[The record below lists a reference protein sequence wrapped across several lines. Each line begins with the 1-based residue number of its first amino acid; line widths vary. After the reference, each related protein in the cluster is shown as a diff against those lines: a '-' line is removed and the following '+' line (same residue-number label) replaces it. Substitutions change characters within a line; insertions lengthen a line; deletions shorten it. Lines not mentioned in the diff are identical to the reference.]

1 MIAYD
6 ALPRTHRL
14 AGRYVI
20 EGPLGR
26 GRSSVVYKALD
37 VETETRVALKV
48 LDPLLAHDAVAAERF
63 VREAQILRS
72 LNHPNVIKVYALLA
86 DGNWSVISME
96 YFEGADGKSYLERN
110 GRMSI
115 GDFLRVAQR
124 LTSALDAC
132 HRLKV
137 VHRDL
142 KPQNILINER
152 CDVKIVDFGISKMN
166 TMSDL
171 TRTGTVFGTPQYL
184 APELFRSSR
193 ADPRS
198 DIYALGATYY
208 EFLTGRPPYP
218 AMSLGAVLTQQ
229 LRGEIE
235 PLSSFRDDVPRW
247 LSAVIFKCLRTDPA
261 QRYQSCY
268 ELRCDLERGEQAY
281 VTYETDAAVIPCI
294 VCQTPLLPGLPFCHH
309 CGTCRELVI
318 ERGWKCLTL
327 ARCDSVDALTNFLT
341 AQFPRVPRTRL
352 AAALSRRP
360 AVLFRGINARTAT
373 SLLHQLSVFPCELQ
387 VADHFGSAMK
397 VPGAYVLLAVALV
410 LPLFWMADKVSALTR
425 LAIIL
430 AAELVVLALYW
441 FRAQPAIPLATLRER
456 RATSRHDAVVSDMAD
471 QLKRVSDPNVR
482 MILAQ
487 IVRSYLTI
495 RQRLARSTAPI
506 RPEVIERSVHTALAM
521 APRLQRQEECLSG
534 VSPNDLQGRIRAVDA
549 ELRRVDDTAKSAALI
564 QLKTKLARDLSNF
577 QTIQEAHASTYLGV
591 LNLQAVLRRMEDAA
605 QDTRAGAGILAE
617 LRGVEEDL
625 QQLSATSGGELD
637 VA

>member
-261 QRYQSCY
+261 
-268 ELRCDLERGEQAY
+268 
-281 VTYETDAAVIPCI
+281 P
-294 VCQTPLLPGLPFCHH
+294 
-309 CGTCRELVI
+309 
-318 ERGWKCLTL
+318 
-327 ARCDSVDALTNFLT
+327 
-341 AQFPRVPRTRL
+341 
-352 AAALSRRP
+352 
-360 AVLFRGINARTAT
+360 
-373 SLLHQLSVFPCELQ
+373 
-387 VADHFGSAMK
+387 K
-397 VPGAYVLLAVALV
+397 V
-410 LPLFWMADKVSALTR
+410 
-425 LAIIL
+425 
-430 AAELVVLALYW
+430 
-441 FRAQPAIPLATLRER
+441 
-456 RATSRHDAVVSDMAD
+456 
-471 QLKRVSDPNVR
+471 KR
-482 MILAQ
+482 
-487 IVRSYLTI
+487 
-495 RQRLARSTAPI
+495 
-506 RPEVIERSVHTALAM
+506 
-521 APRLQRQEECLSG
+521 
-534 VSPNDLQGRIRAVDA
+534 
-549 ELRRVDDTAKSAALI
+549 
-564 QLKTKLARDLSNF
+564 
-577 QTIQEAHASTYLGV
+577 
-591 LNLQAVLRRMEDAA
+591 
-605 QDTRAGAGILAE
+605 
-617 LRGVEEDL
+617 
-625 QQLSATSGGELD
+625 
-637 VA
+637 